1 MTDLGD
7 VSPLSSL
14 LQPLIDMI
22 EEPSLRDLA
31 QETARIYYQGD
42 NGVTIN
48 LIPSVIIGLLLL
60 LGLLKLAGL
69 PILAS
74 FGLGGGTGTGA
85 AGGSGY
91 GAPSA
96 GYGAPDAGYGAPSD
110 GYGAPSYDSY
120 ARSAEYDS
128 TIAGLQEQINQLAAS
143 NEALTS
149 QVYYSGA
156 STANTGSLATN
167 LLASS

>member
-74 FGLGGGTGTGA
+74 FGLGSA
-85 AGGSGY
+85 ATGGSGY

-120 ARSAEYDS
+120 ARSAEYNS

-143 NEALTS
+143 NEALPS

>member
-1 MTDLGD
+1 MTDLGG

-14 LQPLIDMI
+14 LQPLLDMI

-74 FGLGGGTGTGA
+74 FGLGGGTGSGA

-96 GYGAPDAGYGAPSD
+96 

-143 NEALTS
+143 NDALTS

>member
-1 MTDLGD
+1 
-7 VSPLSSL
+7 
-14 LQPLIDMI
+14 MI
-22 EEPSLRDLA
+22 HSINDDEPC
-31 QETARIYYQGD
+31 
-42 NGVTIN
+42 
-48 LIPSVIIGLLLL
+48 
-60 LGLLKLAGL
+60 
-69 PILAS
+69 
-74 FGLGGGTGTGA
+74 
-85 AGGSGY
+85 
-91 GAPSA
+91 
-96 GYGAPDAGYGAPSD
+96 SD

>member
-7 VSPLSSL
+7 VSPLPSL
-14 LQPLIDMI
+14 LQPLLDMI

-74 FGLGGGTGTGA
+74 FGLGGSTGSGA

-110 GYGAPSYDSY
+110 GYGAPD
-120 ARSAEYDS
+120 YDS
-128 TIAGLQEQINQLAAS
+128 TIASLQEQINQLAAS
-143 NEALTS
+143 NDALTS

>member
-14 LQPLIDMI
+14 LQPLLDMI

-69 PILAS
+69 PIL
-74 FGLGGGTGTGA
+74 GLGGSTGSGA

-128 TIAGLQEQINQLAAS
+128 TIASLQEQINQLAAS
-143 NEALTS
+143 NDALTS